1 MKVFLTTHES
11 STTDGEVFREI
22 AHPLVVHD
30 MGWGN
35 LQVVSSAQEADSVVK
50 LTPGDVM
57 ADLFPDFAKKRLSVC
72 DMRSREVWIN
82 EDRWF
87 RKIPDQSGLP
97 LAAYRAYVLQHEIGH
112 ALGKQ
117 HAKCDPPG
125 PVPVMVQQ
133 TVGIGGCSP
142 NPFPTPRERQEARN
156 D

>member
-11 STTDGEVFREI
+11 SGTDRTVFSQI

-35 LQVVSSAQEADSVVK
+35 LQVVSTPGEADSVVK

-57 ADLFPDFAKKRLSVC
+57 AKMFPDFAQKRLSVC

-87 RKIPDQSGLP
+87 RKIPDQSSLP
-97 LAAYRAYVLQHEIGH
+97 LTAYRAYVLQHELGH
-112 ALGKQ
+112 ALGKG
-117 HAKCDPPG
+117 HTECEPPG
-125 PVPVMVQQ
+125 PVAVMVQQ
-133 TVGIGGCSP
+133 TVGIGGCAP
-142 NPFPTPRERQEARN
+142 NPFPTPVELKQPRN

>member
-1 MKVFLTTHES
+1 MKVFLTTHEAS
-11 STTDGEVFREI
+11 STDSAVFKEI
-22 AHPLVVHD
+22 AHPLVVHER
-30 MGWGN
+30 GWGN
-35 LQVVSSAQEADSVVK
+35 LQVVNNAEEADSVVK

-57 ADLFPDFAKKRLSVC
+57 AEMFPQFAKKRLSAC

-87 RKIPDQSGLP
+87 RHIPDESQLP
-97 LAAYRAYVLQHEIGH
+97 LAAYRAYVLQHELGH

-117 HAKCDPPG
+117 HAKCTPPG

-133 TVGIGGCSP
+133 TVGIGGCTP
-142 NPFPTPRERQEARN
+142 NPFPTPHERSQPRN